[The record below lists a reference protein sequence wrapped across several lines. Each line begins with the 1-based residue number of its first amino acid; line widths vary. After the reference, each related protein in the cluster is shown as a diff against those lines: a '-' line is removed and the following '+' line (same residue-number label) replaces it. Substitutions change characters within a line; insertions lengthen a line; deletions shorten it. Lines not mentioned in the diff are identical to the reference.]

1 MTDEVAVWEADY
13 GEDVAS
19 VFSVP
24 SPRDEPETAAEPEM
38 PAAKAQPRRPAAAYA
53 GQHPARDHAERPLTA
68 NERRALRQASNQ
80 MINFRYWTKSKAGC
94 LFPPPHLAFSGGFLH
109 FPSKPRRVLEP
120 CGPSASKAAANTT
133 WQEQLVHT
141 TPGFPRA
148 VRIVPQRE
156 EAQLTAR
163 LADVT
168 PAEMC
173 LYPESSSSDEG

>member
-94 LFPPPHLAFSGGFLH
+94 LFPPPHLLSLGVSYI
-109 FPSKPRRVLEP
+109 FPQNLDECLNPVAPLLARPPPTPR
-120 CGPSASKAAANTT
+120 GK
-133 WQEQLVHT
+133 
-141 TPGFPRA
+141 
-148 VRIVPQRE
+148 
-156 EAQLTAR
+156 
-163 LADVT
+163 
-168 PAEMC
+168 
-173 LYPESSSSDEG
+173 SSSSTPLRDSRARCASSRSGRKLS